1 MSPPDLHAFLKANRR
16 AEVLGVYDGRERVG
30 TVVEVGGGA
39 AAFDALGN
47 ALGTFRKRLE
57 ALAAVPV
64 PLPAGEAPVPSQEG
78 GS

>member
-1 MSPPDLHAFLKANRR
+1 MSPPDLYAFLKANRS

-30 TVVEVGGGA
+30 TIVELAGGA

-47 ALGTFRKRLE
+47 GLGTFRKRLE
-57 ALAAVPV
+57 ALGVVPM

-78 GS
+78 RS